1 MADASLSHPP
11 PLPYPYA
18 LCAQDITS
26 TFSEAARAIKQHDD
40 IGDHQL
46 CDAEFEAYITNF
58 MAQAGYD
65 FDDVVDHLIMV
76 AAKQVGVGE
85 GGVNEGGAGEEG
97 VGGECVW
104 TSGVGGR
111 GVWEGEGEPTTPW
124 WQKELACK
132 QVPPSSVARRYS
144 LCPNRPWSVG
154 CLAAGV

>member
-1 MADASLSHPP
+1 MADVSLSHPP
-11 PLPYPYA
+11 SCHTHMP
-18 LCAQDITS
+18 CVQDITS

-85 GGVNEGGAGEEG
+85 GDVKEEGAGEECN
-97 VGGECVW
+97 VE
-104 TSGVGGR
+104 S
-111 GVWEGEGEPTTPW
+111 
-124 WQKELACK
+124 
-132 QVPPSSVARRYS
+132 
-144 LCPNRPWSVG
+144 
-154 CLAAGV
+154 